1 MSRLLI
7 DPATLDARGRE
18 ITDSAETF
26 MGNNKKIYET
36 VQNMVNS
43 EYLSPE
49 ARVLAD
55 KIMSYQDEL
64 DTMGRYI
71 DEYGTFLKTTARKF
85 LANQDEIISHIKS
98 KNPNINI

>member
-1 MSRLLI
+1 MSKLLI
-7 DPATLDARGRE
+7 DPALLDAKGRE

-26 MGNNKKIYET
+26 IGNNKKIYET

-64 DTMGRYI
+64 DAMGKYI
-71 DEYGTFLKTTARKF
+71 DEYGNFLKTTARKF
-85 LANQDEIISHIKS
+85 ITNQDEIVSQIKS
-98 KNPNINI
+98 KNQNISI